1 MKKLIAILLA
11 TLMFTMCFACAA
23 PAAAPAP
30 APTAEPAAAEPAATA
45 EAAAPAATEAP
56 AADDDFAYIANKG
69 SLVIGITIFDPM
81 NYYDENDKLIGFD
94 TEFAEAV
101 CAKLGI
107 SPEFVVIN
115 WDTKEVELA
124 AKSID
129 CIWNGLTVTEERKE
143 NMAFSQSYIK
153 NKQVVVIKA
162 ENAEKFA
169 TAESLATASLV
180 AEAGSAGESAIADDA
195 ILSKA
200 TYVAVGKQTDA
211 LLEVKAGTADG
222 AVMDYVMAKASV
234 GEGTDYA
241 DLMIVENLE
250 LAPEEYA
257 IGLRLNSSAVAKIN
271 AAINELIADGTL
283 AAIAEKYEQTDVLL
297 ANQ

>member
-11 TLMFTMCFACAA
+11 TLMFTLCFACAA

-30 APTAEPAAAEPAATA
+30 TEAPAPAAAP
-45 EAAAPAATEAP
+45 ATEAP
-56 AADDDFAYIANKG
+56 AAEAPAEEPAADDDFSYITNKG

-81 NYYDENDKLIGFD
+81 NYYDESGNLIGFD

-101 CAKLGI
+101 CAKLGLT
-107 SPEFVVIN
+107 PEFVVIN

-143 NMAFSQSYIK
+143 NMGFSQSYIK
-153 NKQVVVIKA
+153 NKQVVVVRA
-162 ENAEKFA
+162 ENADKFA
-169 TAESLATASLV
+169 TAESLSAASLV

-195 ILSKA
+195 ALSQA

-211 LLEVKAGTADG
+211 LLEVKAGTADA

-241 DLMIVENLE
+241 DLMIVEGVE
-250 LAPEEYA
+250 LAVEEYA
-257 IGLRLNSSAVAKIN
+257 IGLRLNSSAVDKFN

-283 AAIAEKYEQTDVLL
+283 AAIAEKYDQTDSLL